1 MLFREIDLLKEEN
14 SQLTKAID
22 EQSVKLVALEEELK
36 KTRDSKTEV
45 QDLFCLNSVLSIV
58 IAISDTR
65 THTPL

>member
-1 MLFREIDLLKEEN
+1 VLFREIDLLKEEN